1 MTANK
6 NLGNFGEGLAKE
18 YFLKNNYQFVAQNY
32 KSSHKEIDLIFR
44 LEKKFIF
51 VEVKTRIKNSE
62 SLLETPLTGLQT
74 KNLKNALIDYC
85 LKNKINLD
93 NVRLDL
99 IIILINKMSRQAE
112 LKHYL
117 DIF

>member
-1 MTANK
+1 MTTNK

-18 YFLKNNYQFVAQNY
+18 YLLKNNYQFVAQNY
-32 KSSHKEIDLIFR
+32 KSSYKEIDLIFR
-44 LEKKFIF
+44 LEKKLIF

-62 SLLETPLTGLQT
+62 SLLEVPLTGAQT
-74 KNLKNALIDYC
+74 KNLKNALIGYC
-85 LKNKINLD
+85 LKNKVNLD

-99 IIILINKMSRQAE
+99 IIILINKATHQAE